1 MMIMKNCIKIFRIV
15 NLLIWIITFLF
26 LFIQWNNIPNQIPL
40 HYNLYGLIDNYGE
53 KSILILVFILE
64 TIIFLLLNGMKWV
77 IKLVITSSDSKKS
90 LINHSF
96 FIGECLVF
104 LSNMSFSLLIYH
116 MATLS
121 NISPWLTFGPLIL
134 FILIV
139 CFSIY
144 QIETR

>member
-64 TIIFLLLNGMKWV
+64 IL
-77 IKLVITSSDSKKS
+77 
-90 LINHSF
+90 SF
-96 FIGECLVF
+96 FF
-104 LSNMSFSLLIYH
+104 
-116 MATLS
+116 
-121 NISPWLTFGPLIL
+121 
-134 FILIV
+134 
-139 CFSIY
+139 
-144 QIETR
+144 